1 MKNQLICKKEEGIAR
16 YELNEFNT
24 VEELSVADAERRA
37 LIGKNVE
44 DIMEGRY
51 LEMLRKA
58 AAKYPNKEEMK
69 KVIEKEI
76 EQQGNTFDY
85 ETVMNK
91 FQIDSHRNEIE
102 MRGRACNE
110 LIQSLTNNNLILS
123 TSGFP
128 EKPSEISTEMRIV
141 KIQQILTNSGNKMV
155 KWSLQRLE
163 DVRKVSMVLFQDM
176 KLLST
181 NWKLTKRSGKFGVM
195 LLDGLTDVII
205 HLVYAPSLKQ
215 LSFDNSSQLS
225 TPFILV
231 HIQQMELGEF
241 KNLNTEK
248 NEDVVK
254 CTTSY
259 HNTDFNLHVFRNNL
273 VENDIFQAF
282 METDQSLILDR
293 SQYSLSV
300 LLSPN
305 DPFVVRITL
314 QPLVYTFTSQPVEQN
329 LSHFDI
335 FDNISL
341 PGMLMKQIAVVNKV
355 EKNKVKEQTTQT
367 VYEHLIVKRKRVE
380 MNKILHEVAIKHMKE
395 NPEQLV
401 IVHFSILIYN
411 KSQFIQNESCN
422 HLFKY
427 DGQITK
433 GNHLVF
439 EKRDL
444 SFLINSEI
452 SFIIQRL
459 IKHK

>member
-1 MKNQLICKKEEGIAR
+1 
-16 YELNEFNT
+16 
-24 VEELSVADAERRA
+24 
-37 LIGKNVE
+37 
-44 DIMEGRY
+44 MEGRY

-163 DVRKVSMVLFQDM
+163 DVRKVSM
-176 KLLST
+176 
-181 NWKLTKRSGKFGVM
+181 FGVM

-231 HIQQMELGEF
+231 HIQQMEL
-241 KNLNTEK
+241 
-248 NEDVVK
+248 DVVK

-341 PGMLMKQIAVVNKV
+341 PGI
-355 EKNKVKEQTTQT
+355 ENKVKEQTTQT

-401 IVHFSILIYN
+401 IVRWLPKGLKLGCLDFSIVIYN